1 MYRQALIDGTAAT
14 ERGTQQ
20 VAIEAADEVQADFFG
35 AGCRTF
41 PNVGAA
47 TKAFGIHLGDHFE
60 HPLLALWLTLGQQP
74 QVPYFG

>member
-1 MYRQALIDGTAAT
+1 LYRYPLIDGTAAT

-20 VAIEAADEVQADFFG
+20 VAIEAADEVQTDFFG

-60 HPLLALWLTLGQQP
+60 YPLLTLGLPLGQ
-74 QVPYFG
+74 